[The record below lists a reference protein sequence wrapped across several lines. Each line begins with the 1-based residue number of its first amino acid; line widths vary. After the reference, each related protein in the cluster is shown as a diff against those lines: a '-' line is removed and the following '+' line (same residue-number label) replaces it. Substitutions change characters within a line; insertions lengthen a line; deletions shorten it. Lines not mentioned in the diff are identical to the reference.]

1 MIIPPFLGSG
11 IRKYYIGDH
20 EGEQGARWLALPVKG
35 KSHIVAVATI
45 ALAVVEAATTV
56 GAGAIA
62 TAISDVSNAVI
73 FCAVVVLEAT
83 SATPHLV
90 PAREILVAAAFRTV
104 LVLEATSAIPHFVL
118 AREILVAAATL
129 AFGIA
134 LARAAVRALHV
145 LLVVAH
151 VVPAAA
157 ARLAPAVPG
166 AAVAH
171 VLRRTTGSKVLPAL
185 FLVLQEAG
193 VGGLARGGGAR
204 GRIFVSGTSRE
215 KQRACIARAGLLTL
229 ARNGPPPP
237 LSSPSLAAARAPA
250 SAQTASLINCMA
262 CR

>member
-1 MIIPPFLGSG
+1 M
-11 IRKYYIGDH
+11 
-20 EGEQGARWLALPVKG
+20 
-35 KSHIVAVATI
+35 ATI

-145 LLVVAH
+145 LFVVAH

-193 VGGLARGGGAR
+193 VGGLARGGGQGGGFLSA
-204 GRIFVSGTSRE
+204 
-215 KQRACIARAGLLTL
+215 ARAGKSNGHASR
-229 ARNGPPPP
+229 ARV
-237 LSSPSLAAARAPA
+237 SLRWRATAPHRRSRRRRWRQQERRRARRRRA
-250 SAQTASLINCMA
+250 
-262 CR
+262 